1 MGLRRSTAETLAASA
16 ASFRGERIGKYEILA
31 QLSIGCMAELFL
43 AFTSGP
49 GGFRKYVVVKRILP
63 DIRGSDQFV
72 KMFLD
77 EARITA
83 ALNHPNIAHVFDLG
97 EENDGLYLAM
107 EFIAGQNL
115 NQVMEACALRKQ
127 QPPLGFIGAV
137 ARDVALALHYAHTF
151 TDPRGH
157 SLPVIH
163 RDVAQKNIMVAYDG
177 AVKLL
182 DFGIAKARG
191 SLGRTQVGTVKG
203 TTGYMSPEQVVGQEI
218 DGRSDVFA
226 LGVVMHELLTG
237 KRLFAADTE
246 EEEMRK
252 ILAQPIP
259 RPAKIKASIPEE
271 LSDVVMRALA
281 RERADRFNAK
291 ELARAIEAVLGK
303 TLFDPDRTSL
313 FMRELFAE
321 KVTATQALLDS
332 VDGPEGSKQL
342 ERSLVALR
350 SNDGMSF
357 QASRLV
363 VPGPPAPPP
372 EPLPPPAKKA
382 ALPQAV
388 TTRRIPIVGALTP
401 RTPAER
407 PERASLG
414 MRVFWVG
421 VTLLLG
427 ATVAVGGY
435 ATWDA
440 WHPKQRARGDASG
453 GMRPHDPDAV
463 NHLAPAP
470 TSSALPPISPPGQ
483 DPAPA
488 LPPSSA
494 PGNPT
499 AGPGPGDAAA
509 PDTAEGTDA
518 EATPAHRAARAA
530 KGKLTLVTHPRC
542 EVYLGR
548 RHLGRTPLFSVVL
561 PAGVHTLHLKG
572 PDGKTRRLSV
582 PIRSGKTAALKISLA
597 DLPTR

>member
-1 MGLRRSTAETLAASA
+1 MSLRRSTAETLAASA

-31 QLSIGCMAELFL
+31 QLSIGGMAELFL

-127 QPPLGFIGAV
+127 PPPLGFIGAV

-291 ELARAIEAVLGK
+291 ELAKAIEAVLGK

-313 FMRELFAE
+313 FMRELFAQ

-332 VDGPEGSKQL
+332 VESPDGARQL
-342 ERSLVALR
+342 EKSLVELR
-350 SNDGMSF
+350 RNDGMNF
-357 QASRLV
+357 QASRLE
-363 VPGPPAPPP
+363 VPIPPQPAPA
-372 EPLPPPAKKA
+372 PLPPPAAKVSA
-382 ALPQAV
+382 PAV
-388 TTRRIPIVGALTP
+388 TTKRIPVTP
-401 RTPAER
+401 GPAAAAPKAPSKAVAKTE
-407 PERASLG
+407 PSSPG
-414 MRVFWVG
+414 MRVFWVA
-421 VTLLLG
+421 VALVLG
-427 ATVAVGGY
+427 MTVAVAGY

-440 WHPKQRARGDASG
+440 WHPKDPARGDASG
-453 GMRPHDPDAV
+453 GMRPLDP
-463 NHLAPAP
+463 NE
-470 TSSALPPISPPGQ
+470 SAKLPRASAAQGGLPPV
-483 DPAPA
+483 
-488 LPPSSA
+488 SA
-494 PGNPT
+494 PSAAEKAHPDQEAPKEQATHVSPRT
-499 AGPGPGDAAA
+499 A
-509 PDTAEGTDA
+509 T
-518 EATPAHRAARAA
+518 
-530 KGKLTLVTHPRC
+530 GKLTLVTLPGC

-548 RHLGRTPLFSVVL
+548 KHLGSTPLFGVVL

-572 PDGKTRRLSV
+572 PDKKVRRLSV
-582 PIRSGKTAALKISLA
+582 PIQAGKTAALKISLN

>member
-31 QLSIGCMAELFL
+31 QLSIGGMAELFL

-127 QPPLGFIGAV
+127 APPLGFIGAV
-137 ARDVALALHYAHTF
+137 CRDVALALHYAHTF

-203 TTGYMSPEQVVGQEI
+203 TTGYMSPEQVVAQEI

-259 RPAKIKASIPEE
+259 RPAKINPSIPEE

-281 RERADRFNAK
+281 REKADRFNAK
-291 ELARAIEAVLGK
+291 ELARAIEAVMGK

-321 KVTATQALLDS
+321 KVSATQALLDS
-332 VDGPEGSKQL
+332 VESPEGAKQL

-350 SNDGMSF
+350 SNDGMNF
-357 QASRLV
+357 QASRIE
-363 VPGPPAPPP
+363 VPRPPAPPP
-372 EPLPPPAKKA
+372 APLPPPAGKVPA
-382 ALPQAV
+382 P
-388 TTRRIPIVGALTP
+388 ALTTKKIP
-401 RTPAER
+401 VSPGPAAGAKPVKPAPTAKREEPPSTPA
-407 PERASLG
+407 
-414 MRVFWVG
+414 MRIFWVG
-421 VTLLLG
+421 VMLMLG
-427 ATVAVGGY
+427 VTVAVAGY

-440 WHPKQRARGDASG
+440 WHPKEPARGDASG
-453 GMRPHDPDAV
+453 GMRPLDPREALKLPPSGSA
-463 NHLAPAP
+463 HASPPSSPPASAPSPAPAP
-470 TSSALPPISPPGQ
+470 SAKAPDAPSPR
-483 DPAPA
+483 PAPH
-488 LPPSSA
+488 LSS
-494 PGNPT
+494 
-499 AGPGPGDAAA
+499 
-509 PDTAEGTDA
+509 
-518 EATPAHRAARAA
+518 
-530 KGKLTLVTHPRC
+530 GKLTLVTQPRC
-542 EVYLGR
+542 DVYLGKT
-548 RHLGRTPLFSVVL
+548 HLGTTPLFSVAL

-572 PDGKTRRLSV
+572 PDQKLRRLSV
-582 PIRSGKTAALKISLA
+582 PIQAGKTAALKISLA